1 MFLPIPL
8 VRRNVSRQL
17 IAGKLLTR
25 AIRRLKTAM
34 IILVMR
40 LDLRNK
46 QKKWFLPVILVEVM
60 YRLVVYCIRTVTDK
74 LAFFSFIIKHISVVS
89 MGGRL

>member
-1 MFLPIPL
+1 MFLPIPP

-60 YRLVVYCIRTVTDK
+60 YRIVVYCIRTVTDK
-74 LAFFSFIIKHISVVS
+74 LAFFSFIIKHISIVS

>member
-1 MFLPIPL
+1 MFLPIPP

-60 YRLVVYCIRTVTDK
+60 YRIVVYCIRTVTDK
-74 LAFFSFIIKHISVVS
+74 LAFFSFIIKHISIVY
-89 MGGRL
+89 M